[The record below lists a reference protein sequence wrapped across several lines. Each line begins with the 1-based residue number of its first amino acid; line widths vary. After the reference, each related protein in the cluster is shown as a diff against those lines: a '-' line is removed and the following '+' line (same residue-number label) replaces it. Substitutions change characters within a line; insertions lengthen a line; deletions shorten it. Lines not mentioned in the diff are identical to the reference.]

1 MIDLTKDEGAFPDQR
16 FSWKKSK
23 DGATVTVYDNGRHVA
38 AIPAKDFAR
47 DGEGMVEAWGK
58 GQVYSPQVSHA
69 GQLMSP
75 AAAKESRLQLLERG
89 TDATRSVS
97 DWVRYLATIEARE
110 DGVFGD
116 SLDKVQAEQWPALV
130 REIFDSLY
138 TERPAV
144 LETPGAGSGWIHEL
158 VTQAESQPEWSNLR
172 DQVKGDPWSCGIS
185 AGQVAAS
192 LAEKAKTL
200 LEAVPKEDPQR
211 LAEDAQALE
220 DALGVRH
227 KATKRALKKAAA
239 AAQQAEAASALAVG
253 LGQVMGEAAAAAESE
268 LAEIQQGST
277 NMADLSSGALQ
288 SLKAAPEEMRKALAS
303 NPNLRKLVELA
314 GRMRLRARAKQR
326 AKTKYA
332 PESIVD
338 VTIGGELER
347 LLPSEL
353 CQLMLP
359 QTKLLLMA
367 KLQERQALQ
376 YDLEGEERLDCG
388 PVILAVDSSG
398 SMQGIRNQWAMAV
411 AIAVLEVAAM
421 QRRAFVLMHFDDVV
435 RATFTVEKPK
445 NLKLSQLLEMVSY
458 FSGNGTNFA
467 PPLRDAHGIITNGKQ
482 KDGVFARADVMLITD
497 GQASWGTWAADLKKT
512 GAALYGVAIEE
523 KFKPEMEKE
532 LTGCSYVSTAMMGNA
547 SANVDLLFGI

>member
-16 FSWKKSK
+16 FSWKLSK
-23 DGATVTVYDNGRHVA
+23 DRATATVYDNGRHVA

-47 DGEGMVEAWGK
+47 DGEAMVAAWAKGMVFY
-58 GQVYSPQVSHA
+58 QTVQHA
-69 GQLMSP
+69 GQRMSP
-75 AAAKESRLQLLERG
+75 TDAKEARLQLLERG
-89 TDATRSVS
+89 SDATRTVQ
-97 DWVRYLATIEARE
+97 DWTRYLAATEARE

-116 SLDKVQAEQWPALV
+116 SLDKAQAEQWPALA

-138 TERPAV
+138 TEQPAQ
-144 LETPGAGSGWIHEL
+144 LETPAAGAGWIHEL
-158 VTQAESQPEWSNLR
+158 VTQAESQPEWSKLR
-172 DQVKGDPWSCGIS
+172 EQVNGDPWACGIA
-185 AGQVAAS
+185 AGQVAS
-192 LAEKAKTL
+192 KLAEEAKAL
-200 LEAVPKEDPQR
+200 LDALPKEDPQR
-211 LAEDAQALE
+211 LAEEAQALE
-220 DALGVRH
+220 DALGIRH
-227 KATKRALKKAAA
+227 KATKRALKKAAV
-239 AAQQAEAASALAVG
+239 AAQQAEEAIELAVG
-253 LGQVMGEAAAAAESE
+253 MGQALGDAAAAAEAE
-268 LAEIQQGST
+268 LAEISTGST

-288 SLKAAPEEMRKALAS
+288 SLKAAPEEIRQALAG

-326 AKTKYA
+326 AKTRYV

-367 KLQERQALQ
+367 KIQERQALQ
-376 YDLEGEERLDCG
+376 YDMEGEERLDCG
-388 PVILAVDSSG
+388 PVILVVDSSG

-421 QRRAFVLMHFDDVV
+421 QRRAFVLMHFDDSV

-445 NLKLSQLLEMVSY
+445 NLKLPQLIEMVSY
-458 FSGNGTNFA
+458 FSGGGTNFA
-467 PPLRDAHGIITNGKQ
+467 PPLRDSHEIIVQGKQ

-497 GQASWGTWAADLKKT
+497 GQASWGDWAGKLKST

-523 KFKPEMEKE
+523 KFKPDMEKE

>member
-1 MIDLTKDEGAFPDQR
+1 MIDLSKGSGALPGGR
-16 FSWKKSK
+16 FSWQLSK
-23 DGATVTVYDNGRHVA
+23 DNATVTVYDNGRHVA
-38 AIPAKDFAR
+38 AIPAKDFVR
-47 DGEGMVEAWGK
+47 DGEGMIEAWGK
-58 GQVYSPQVSHA
+58 GQVYTLQVQHA
-69 GQLMSP
+69 GQLMNR
-75 AAAKESRLQLLERG
+75 ADAKEARLQLLERG

-97 DWVRYLATIEARE
+97 DWVRYLATGEARE

-116 SLDKVQAEQWPALV
+116 SLDKVQAEQWPALA

-138 TERPAV
+138 TEQPEQ
-144 LETPGAGSGWIHEL
+144 LETAGAGSGWIHEL
-158 VTQAESQPEWSNLR
+158 VTQAESQPEWSKLR
-172 DQVKGDPWSCGIS
+172 DQVKGDPWACGIA
-185 AGQVAAS
+185 AGQVANE
-192 LAEKAKTL
+192 LAEEAKAL
-200 LEAVPKEDPQR
+200 LDAVPKEDPQR
-211 LAEDAQALE
+211 LAEEAQALE
-220 DALGVRH
+220 DALGIRH
-227 KATKRALKKAAA
+227 KATKRAMKKAAVA
-239 AAQQAEAASALAVG
+239 AEQ
-253 LGQVMGEAAAAAESE
+253 AAAAAE
-268 LAEIQQGST
+268 LAVGMGQVLGEAAATAEDEIGEILAGST

-288 SLKAAPEEMRKALAS
+288 SLKAAPEEMRKALAA

-332 PESIVD
+332 PEEIVD

-353 CQLMLP
+353 AHLMMP
-359 QTKLLLMA
+359 QTKAMLMA
-367 KLQERQALQ
+367 KIQERQALQ
-376 YDLEGEERLDCG
+376 YDLEGEERLDRG